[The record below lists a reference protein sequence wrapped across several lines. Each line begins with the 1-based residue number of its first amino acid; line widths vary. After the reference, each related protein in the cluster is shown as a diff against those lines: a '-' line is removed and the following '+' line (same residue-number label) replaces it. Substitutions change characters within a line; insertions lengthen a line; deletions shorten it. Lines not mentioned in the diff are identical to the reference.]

1 MPVSTLVARWSSRL
15 RVTACLRQP
24 RLLDMT
30 TEPHACAAPPLCSSV
45 QMPRLEQAK
54 TVDDVLGNLDRVIDW
69 SIGAQSTIG
78 YFAVLYRRST
88 LAVREAINEGQFD
101 DGRRME
107 HFDAVF
113 AQRYFNALNAYF
125 YPDEC
130 DGLTAAWEVSF
141 CGHDDSAA
149 TMIQQMMT
157 ALTAH
162 ICFDLGVATCAVAP
176 NSLDELEH
184 DFNLITTLV
193 TAQIPGM
200 LDVFQRLSP
209 EFRRIRRVL
218 PNNVEVA
225 LMKRVLQ
232 RFRTGAWHFAIHL
245 ALHPENVRELQVNQ
259 AAWTAALGAWYL
271 QPPAKLTPFPF
282 FVRAIAKRE
291 SRDVAANLRAL
302 EAVRNN
308 AVKPT
313 KAFL

>member
-1 MPVSTLVARWSSRL
+1 
-15 RVTACLRQP
+15 
-24 RLLDMT
+24 MT
-30 TEPHACAAPPLCSSV
+30 IKPDTCAALPLRSSV
-45 QMPRLEQAK
+45 QMPRLDEAK
-54 TVDDVLGNLDRVIDW
+54 TIDDVLGNLDRVIDW
-69 SIGAQSTIG
+69 SIEAQSAIG

-101 DGRRME
+101 DRHRME

-125 YPDEC
+125 HPGEY

-162 ICFDLGVATCAVAP
+162 ICFDLGVATFTVAP

-218 PNNVEVA
+218 PNNVEIA
-225 LMKRVLQ
+225 LMKRVLR

-245 ALHPENVRELQVNQ
+245 AHHPKNVRELQANQ

-282 FVRAIAKRE
+282 FVRTIAKRE

-302 EAVRNN
+302 EAVKNN

-313 KAFL
+313 NAFH

>member
-1 MPVSTLVARWSSRL
+1 VTAYPSRL
-15 RVTACLRQP
+15 ILA
-24 RLLDMT
+24 DMT
-30 TEPHACAAPPLCSSV
+30 TTPDACAPLPVSSPV
-45 QMPRLEQAK
+45 HMARLEEAK
-54 TVDDVLGNLDRVIDW
+54 TIDDVLGNLDRIIDW
-69 SIGAQSTIG
+69 SIKAQSTIG

-125 YPDEC
+125 YPGEYE
-130 DGLTAAWEVSF
+130 GLTAAWEVSF
-141 CGHDDSAA
+141 VGHDDSNA
-149 TMIQQMMT
+149 TMIQHMMT

-162 ICFDLGVATCAVAP
+162 ICFDLGVATIAVAP

-184 DFNLITTLV
+184 DFNLITALV
-193 TAQIPGM
+193 TTQIPGM
-200 LDVFQRLSP
+200 LDVFQQLSP

-218 PNNVEVA
+218 PNKVEVA
-225 LMKRVLQ
+225 LMKRILQ

-245 ALHPENVRELQVNQ
+245 AQHPENVKERQVNQ

-271 QPPAKLTPFPF
+271 QPPARWTPFPF

-302 EAVRNN
+302 EAVRYT
-308 AVKPT
+308 AEKRT
-313 KAFL
+313 RAFL